1 MFRLFLRTVGI
12 CLLIA
17 LTSCGRFDV
26 KMDLPHYSMG
36 PVKSSNFPTLVQ
48 EAMTAGD
55 QEALLFGRVWWF
67 GFSGSPGFSATSPY
81 FSGVAAL
88 TETEIV
94 LLLWNEIEETYEI
107 VSRVPYANLNLVS
120 KGRELY
126 FKDKEFSF
134 GQETFTDPESLT
146 KHRPKKLFLCSTQK
160 LNPILI
166 PIGVS
171 PHRSMANINHEID
184 PQVRF
189 GSEAAQRANAGASS
203 EMRRIAELIQCR
215 SLDTAT
221 TASGQKRLSEYLY
234 DLQCKIGAAGPR
246 MAICTNTRPGLDHLW
261 AAAWWQCAGG

>member
-12 CLLIA
+12 CLLIT

-48 EAMTAGD
+48 DAMTAGD

-126 FKDKEFSF
+126 LKDKDFSF
-134 GQETFTDPESLT
+134 GKETFTADMGTYLRFMKPSGVIDKAQTEEA
-146 KHRPKKLFLCSTQK
+146 FLVLDAK
-160 LNPILI
+160 
-166 PIGVS
+166 VE
-171 PHRSMANINHEID
+171 PHSY
-184 PQVRF
+184 
-189 GSEAAQRANAGASS
+189 SERH
-203 EMRRIAELIQCR
+203 I
-215 SLDTAT
+215 T
-221 TASGQKRLSEYLY
+221 TSFDGEY
-234 DLQCKIGAAGPR
+234 
-246 MAICTNTRPGLDHLW
+246 
-261 AAAWWQCAGG
+261 